1 MFMMFLESNLM
12 DIEKT
17 LAVCVYL
24 RNKHQ
29 VKVFESL
36 ELNLV
41 GDVIKSYEAEGLL
54 RRFDACNDHCDVM
67 IKDIQN

>member
-1 MFMMFLESNLM
+1 MFLESNLM

-41 GDVIKSYEAEGLL
+41 VTWSNPMKPKGFSEDLMRA
-54 RRFDACNDHCDVM
+54 M
-67 IKDIQN
+67 IIVTSW